1 MKENKKDYYIFLGDS
16 KVDVSEKVYKGYWQE
31 TNRENYLNRLDR
43 ENKLGY
49 FSEFISDGRDRSMEE
64 ERLEDKAVD
73 IEKLVAVKMQI
84 KALNKALDKLSPEER
99 EIIQAL
105 FFDEIPQREL
115 AKTLNISQGAVFRR
129 KEKTLEKLKV
139 FLEDWD
145 EK

>member
-1 MKENKKDYYIFLGDS
+1 MPILHVEVYF
-16 KVDVSEKVYKGYWQE
+16 KV
-31 TNRENYLNRLDR
+31 
-43 ENKLGY
+43 GY
-49 FSEFISDGRDRSMEE
+49 FSIIIWGTF
-64 ERLEDKAVD
+64 RLLQTAVD
-73 IEKLVAVKMQI
+73 LEKLVAVKMQI
-84 KALNKALDKLSPEER
+84 EALNKALDKLSPEER

>member
-1 MKENKKDYYIFLGDS
+1 MKENKKNYYIFLEDT

-31 TNRENYLNRLDR
+31 TNRENYLNRLDK
-43 ENKLGY
+43 EKKLGY
-49 FSEFISDGRDRSMEE
+49 FSEFISDRADRSMEE
-64 ERLEDKAVD
+64 RLIDKAVD
-73 IEKLVAVKMQI
+73 LEKLVAVKMQI
-84 KALNKALDKLSPEER
+84 EALNKALDKLSPEER

>member
-1 MKENKKDYYIFLGDS
+1 M
-16 KVDVSEKVYKGYWQE
+16 DVSEKVYKGYWQE
-31 TNRENYLNRLDR
+31 TNRENYLNRLDK

-49 FSEFISDGRDRSMEE
+49 FSEFISDRADRSMEE
-64 ERLEDKAVD
+64 RLIDKAVD
-73 IEKLVAVKMQI
+73 LEKLVAVKMQI
-84 KALNKALDKLSPEER
+84 EALNKALDKLSPEER

>member
-1 MKENKKDYYIFLGDS
+1 MKDKKNYYLFLGDL
-16 KVDVSEKVYKGYWQE
+16 KVDVSEEVYKGYWQE
-31 TNRENYLNRLDR
+31 TNRENYLKRLDK
-43 ENKLGY
+43 ENRLGY
-49 FSEFISDGRDRSMEE
+49 FSEFVSDEVARSMEE
-64 ERLEDKAVD
+64 RLIDKAVD
-73 IEKLVAVKMQI
+73 LEKLVEVKMQI
-84 KALNKALDKLSPEER
+84 EALNKALDKLSPEER

>member
-1 MKENKKDYYIFLGDS
+1 MKENKKNYYIFLGDT
-16 KVDVSEKVYKGYWQE
+16 KVDVSEEVYKGYWQE
-31 TNRENYLNRLDR
+31 TNRENYLNRLDK

-49 FSEFISDGRDRSMEE
+49 FSEFVSYGTDRSMEE
-64 ERLEDKAVD
+64 RLIDKAVD
-73 IEKLVAVKMQI
+73 VEKLVAVKMQI
-84 KALNKALDKLSPEER
+84 EALNKALDKLSPEER

-139 FLEDWD
+139 FLED
-145 EK
+145 

>member
-1 MKENKKDYYIFLGDS
+1 MKENKKNYYLFVGD
-16 KVDVSEKVYKGYWQE
+16 KKIDVSEKIYKEYWQE
-31 TNRENYLNRLDR
+31 TNRENYLNRLDK

-49 FSEFISDGRDRSMEE
+49 FSEFISDGTDRSMEE
-64 ERLEDKAVD
+64 RLIDKAVD
-73 IEKLVAVKMQI
+73 LEKLVAVKMQI
-84 KALNKALDKLSPEER
+84 EALNKALDKLSPEER

>member
-1 MKENKKDYYIFLGDS
+1 MKENKKNYYIFLGDK

-31 TNRENYLNRLDR
+31 TNRENYLNRLDK

-49 FSEFISDGRDRSMEE
+49 FSEFVSDGTDRSMEE
-64 ERLEDKAVD
+64 RLIDKAVD
-73 IEKLVAVKMQI
+73 VEKLVAVKMQI
-84 KALNKALDKLSPEER
+84 EALNKALDKLSPEER

-115 AKTLNISQGAVFRR
+115 AKTLDISQGAVFRR

-139 FLEDWD
+139 FLDDW
-145 EK
+145 E

>member
-1 MKENKKDYYIFLGDS
+1 MKENKKNYYIFLGDK

-31 TNRENYLNRLDR
+31 TNRENYLNRLDK

-49 FSEFISDGRDRSMEE
+49 FSKFISDGTDRSMEE
-64 ERLEDKAVD
+64 RLIDKAVD
-73 IEKLVAVKMQI
+73 VEKLVAVKMQI
-84 KALNKALDKLSPEER
+84 EALNKALDKLNPEER

-115 AKTLNISQGAVFRR
+115 AKTLDISQGAVFRR

-139 FLEDWD
+139 FLEDWN
-145 EK
+145 KK

>member
-1 MKENKKDYYIFLGDS
+1 MKENKKNYYIFLGDK

-31 TNRENYLNRLDR
+31 TNRENYLNRLDK

-49 FSEFISDGRDRSMEE
+49 FSKFISDGTDRSMEE
-64 ERLEDKAVD
+64 RLIDKAVD
-73 IEKLVAVKMQI
+73 VEKLVAVKMQI
-84 KALNKALDKLSPEER
+84 EALNKALDKLTPEER

-129 KEKTLEKLKV
+129 KEKTLKKLKV
-139 FLEDWD
+139 FLDDW
-145 EK
+145 E